1 MKFDENCSHDAEV
14 DRVLTGFGVARYPG
28 AETLGRKARELFVE
42 ASAMSRW
49 GRFVDR
55 VWTRGGEPV
64 LFALGSGAS
73 LVWLLMVLSP
83 GA

>member
-1 MKFDENCSHDAEV
+1 MKIDEGRSHDAEV
-14 DRVLTGFGVARYPG
+14 DRALAGLGVDRHSG
-28 AETLGRKARELFVE
+28 AGMLGAKARQVFVE

-55 VWTRGGEPV
+55 VWTRSGEPV